1 MGGAASKVGS
11 YDITNYDDT
20 LVKNLQAN
28 ITRNVCKN
36 SS

>member
-11 YDITNYDDT
+11 YDISNYDDT

-28 ITRNVCKN
+28 ITRNVKTLA
-36 SS
+36 S